1 MEKIYLVVF
10 EDGSFD
16 SIYASSLKEAK
27 KFLKEQDVKYKSI
40 RLDESDD

>member
-1 MEKIYLVVF
+1 MEKLYLVVF
-10 EDGSFD
+10 EDG